1 MSDTKPKPAAGAA
14 AKNQPLAETD
24 TPADSLAAEA
34 LMQHVQAL
42 SKDIGPRPA
51 GSPEEERARE
61 YIRGKLAEAG
71 ITELEQIPFPTHNT
85 GGYNLIPPVV
95 LALLGVVAGR
105 INRIG
110 SLLGGLAGLY
120 GMAALWWFLGMRKS
134 ILPIPVGQR
143 QSATIIARIPPTG
156 EVRRR
161 LVLIGHTD
169 SSKHRLFYHP
179 LVRKMLLP
187 TATSLQVVM
196 LVNGLVHLLRAVGPR
211 HALKGLYR
219 ASVGALLV
227 DLGLLINE
235 ERGGFV
241 EGANDNAT
249 AVACLL
255 GLGAHLQ
262 QHPLQQTEVWL
273 AFTGAEEVGCLG
285 IHKLLDTHGQ
295 DLHDAWFLDFEMV
308 GAGDVAYVTRHSAA
322 GLLNGYKPDPHSA
335 ALADKVARQH
345 PEYRVTGR
353 DMTIFEEVG
362 ALRKRDYRGLCLV
375 GVGQDGWLVNWHQ
388 YSDTAE
394 NIDTET
400 LERAARFAWEMMQSL
415 DE

>member
-1 MSDTKPKPAAGAA
+1 
-14 AKNQPLAETD
+14 
-24 TPADSLAAEA
+24 
-34 LMQHVQAL
+34 
-42 SKDIGPRPA
+42 
-51 GSPEEERARE
+51 
-61 YIRGKLAEAG
+61 
-71 ITELEQIPFPTHNT
+71 
-85 GGYNLIPPVV
+85 
-95 LALLGVVAGR
+95 
-105 INRIG
+105 
-110 SLLGGLAGLY
+110 
-120 GMAALWWFLGMRKS
+120 
-134 ILPIPVGQR
+134 
-143 QSATIIARIPPTG
+143 
-156 EVRRR
+156 
-161 LVLIGHTD
+161 
-169 SSKHRLFYHP
+169 
-179 LVRKMLLP
+179 MLLP